1 LAACVYTV
9 PHGAQLRAAGWRAVR
24 GGTAPCRFYP
34 PTAAARHTRHTSRAV
49 LSTRTSTS
57 TGGRWHADARRA
69 ALQRVSDA
77 THALA
82 AGGDDAG
89 GRVGALP
96 DELML
101 MVLDRLDW
109 EPHESAAVRLTCPRW
124 RSTHDGG
131 RKTLRLSGRATDEMV
146 GVLCVRLPALKE
158 LDLQHSA
165 A

>member
-1 LAACVYTV
+1 MPPT
-9 PHGAQLRAAGWRAVR
+9 
-24 GGTAPCRFYP
+24 YP
-34 PTAAARHTRHTSRAV
+34 P
-49 LSTRTSTS
+49 
-57 TGGRWHADARRA
+57 WPPPQRR
-69 ALQRVSDA
+69 RV
-77 THALA
+77 TE
-82 AGGDDAG
+82 
-89 GRVGALP
+89 VELP
-96 DELML
+96 EELML

>member
-1 LAACVYTV
+1 M
-9 PHGAQLRAAGWRAVR
+9 PR
-24 GGTAPCRFYP
+24 
-34 PTAAARHTRHTSRAV
+34 TRSQQGETMPE
-49 LSTRTSTS
+49 
-57 TGGRWHADARRA
+57 GEWG
-69 ALQRVSDA
+69 Q
-77 THALA
+77 
-82 AGGDDAG
+82 
-89 GRVGALP
+89 LP

-101 MVLDRLDW
+101 MVLDRLGW